1 MSKAERVS
9 AVDTTW
15 LRMDRPSNPMVIVGV
30 LILEGPLNLNT
41 LEDTVG
47 ERFLAIPRFRQHVET
62 RSGDYWWVD
71 DPWFDR
77 ARHIQRV
84 RLPGKAGQAELQR
97 YIAGLASEPL
107 DKSRP
112 LWQIRLVEDYEGG
125 AALVLRI
132 HHAIGDGMAL
142 VGVMLSI
149 TDGGD
154 RSVWTATR
162 ERQSGFRIPLPGLG
176 LLKRGLGTGVDLWKE
191 AAALAQNP
199 TQAARLGAGVAGEL
213 AWLLTMPEDSPTRFK
228 GKASGNKRVAWTDPI
243 PLPEVKAV
251 SHALGCTLN
260 DMLLASVAG
269 ALGEY
274 LKAKGDDTHG
284 VEIRAFIPVDMRQSH
299 EAGQLGN
306 RFGLVGVELPA
317 GIENPLARLAEVQ
330 RRMQALKQSLE
341 PPVTLGLLEVIGHAP
356 QMVQDRLFNMLM
368 KRATAVMTNV
378 PGPKESLYLGGARVS
393 QIMFWVP
400 QSGDIGMG
408 VSILS
413 FNDMV
418 QFGLITDAAMVPD
431 PEAIIAEFRPKFEQ
445 LLYYALMGAWG
456 DADER
461 AARVAVEAAIATEAS
476 KSEARRAKPRA
487 AAKAQA
493 APLAPEGEVTPPAAR
508 SRKTPKTAASPTVT
522 PVPKADEDQGANPP
536 TGIASAKTPRVAA
549 GRRKRAEAHAATE
562 MALAAEATGAAPRA
576 RRSPR
581 AFKPDLSATPE
592 ATPIA
597 AAPRGRAKPRADIE
611 DSLSR
616 SADRERAKPHSGIDD
631 TSEAPG
637 RAPARKST
645 KAVSR
650 EADTGSREDRV
661 ANSAVDE
668 RRKAA
673 GQKAAAAAATP
684 PLVAAPTPR
693 KPRQPAR
700 IRSGGETVAS
710 PAPKATARRKL
721 PRG

>member
-30 LILEGPLNLNT
+30 LILEGPLDLNT

-62 RSGDYWWVD
+62 RSGGYWWVD

-97 YIAGLASEPL
+97 YIAGLASEQL

-112 LWQIRLVEDYEGG
+112 LWQIRIVEDYEGG

-154 RSVWTATR
+154 RSVWTAKR
-162 ERQSGFRIPLPGLG
+162 EHRAGFRVPLPGLG
-176 LLKRGLGTGVDLWKE
+176 LLKRGIGAGVDLWKE

-213 AWLLTMPEDSPTRFK
+213 AWLLTMPEDSSTRFK

-251 SHALGCTLN
+251 AHALGCTLN

-274 LKAKGDDTHG
+274 LKAKGDDTDG

-299 EAGQLGN
+299 EVGQLGN
-306 RFGLVGVELPA
+306 RFGLVGVELPV

-356 QMVQDRLFNMLM
+356 QVVQDRLFNMLM

-378 PGPKESLYLGGARVS
+378 PGPKETLYLGGAKVS

-445 LLYYALMGAWG
+445 LLYYALMGTWG

-508 SRKTPKTAASPTVT
+508 SRKTPKTAASPPVT
-522 PVPKADEDQGANPP
+522 PVPDDDHEASAP
-536 TGIASAKTPRVAA
+536 TGIALAKTPSGAA
-549 GRRKRAEAHAATE
+549 SRRKRPKAPAATE
-562 MALAAEATGAAPRA
+562 LALATEATGAAPRA

-581 AFKPDLSATPE
+581 AFKPELAAATPE

-616 SADRERAKPHSGIDD
+616 SADRERPNPHSGIDD
-631 TSEAPG
+631 ASEAPG
-637 RAPARKST
+637 RKST

-650 EADTGSREDRV
+650 EAGIGSSEGSV

-668 RRKAA
+668 RRKGA
-673 GQKAAAAAATP
+673 GQKAAAAAAIPLLVP
-684 PLVAAPTPR
+684 PPTPR
-693 KPRQPAR
+693 KPRQPTR

-721 PRG
+721 PRS